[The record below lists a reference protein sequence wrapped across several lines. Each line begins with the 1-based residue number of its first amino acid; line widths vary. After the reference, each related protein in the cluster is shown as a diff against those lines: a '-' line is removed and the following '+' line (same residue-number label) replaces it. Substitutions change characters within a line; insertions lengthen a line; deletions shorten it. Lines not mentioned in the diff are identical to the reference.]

1 MAYDTSFN
9 LTSST
14 PFRNVTSTSDFTID
28 FNNMTTSAPINAYIH
43 LEEISVTVRKICDP
57 VLFLVGTIGN
67 LLTILVLSQNKNRR
81 TTTAI
86 FLIFL
91 AISDIMILFT
101 SYFSEWLYVMWSF
114 GFRQV
119 NNVLCKLHV
128 FLTYYSLQFSSW
140 TLVIVTCE
148 RVISVINPTKVKLIC
163 SRKRGIT
170 GVIIMEVI
178 LALLNCHLLV
188 GMVHEFNPY
197 TKRYCAGITNEYRE
211 FLNDVWPVI
220 DFCVTFALPLLFIA
234 VGNTILIMKLSQV
247 SRRRSHMVASDWK
260 KNPSGLTVTLVIVN
274 VVFIISMAPAS
285 IFLILFALAIETQDE
300 EQITLAIFKYDMVK
314 ILAGLNATLNFL
326 LYFLSGYKF
335 RADVK
340 ELFGCK
346 ASSKPGKA
354 TSS

>member
-9 LTSST
+9 STSST
-14 PFRNVTSTSDFTID
+14 PFRNVTSTSDYSLI
-28 FNNMTTSAPINAYIH
+28 FNPTTGFDNMTSAPTNAYIH

-148 RVISVINPTKVKLIC
+148 RVISVINQLK
-163 SRKRGIT
+163 
-170 GVIIMEVI
+170 
-178 LALLNCHLLV
+178 
-188 GMVHEFNPY
+188 
-197 TKRYCAGITNEYRE
+197 
-211 FLNDVWPVI
+211 
-220 DFCVTFALPLLFIA
+220 
-234 VGNTILIMKLSQV
+234 
-247 SRRRSHMVASDWK
+247 
-260 KNPSGLTVTLVIVN
+260 
-274 VVFIISMAPAS
+274 
-285 IFLILFALAIETQDE
+285 
-300 EQITLAIFKYDMVK
+300 
-314 ILAGLNATLNFL
+314 
-326 LYFLSGYKF
+326 
-335 RADVK
+335 
-340 ELFGCK
+340 
-346 ASSKPGKA
+346 
-354 TSS
+354 